1 MLNRLG
7 LVMHWMGFVL
17 GCLVFLG
24 GVIFFIGGELNKG
37 FERLAEIRAL
47 EESLELAIEAEE
59 TYLHENRED
68 NRDCVPRSTGN
79 TISTCL
85 DIRAVGVAGA
95 RYAIEEAAERY
106 DDRDRKAWWWY
117 IGVLFGALLSF
128 IVCIIPFWTISFI
141 LTGNKSFLPW
151 RRDQ

>member
-7 LVMHWMGFVL
+7 LVLHWMGFVL

-37 FERLAEIRAL
+37 FGRLAEIRAL

-59 TYLHENRED
+59 TYLRENRED
-68 NRDCVPRSTGN
+68 NRDCEHRSTGN
-79 TISTCL
+79 TISGCL
-85 DIRAVGVAGA
+85 TLEDLAVPTA
-95 RYAIEEAAERY
+95 RLAIEEAAERY

-117 IGVLFGALLSF
+117 IGVFYYS
-128 IVCIIPFWTISFI
+128 PT
-141 LTGNKSFLPW
+141 
-151 RRDQ
+151 

>member
-1 MLNRLG
+1 MVNRLG
-7 LVMHWMGFVL
+7 LVLHWMGFVL

-24 GVIFFIGGELNKG
+24 GVIFFIGSELNKG

-59 TYLHENRED
+59 TYLRENRED

-79 TISTCL
+79 TFSLCL
-85 DIRAVGVAGA
+85 TREELAVPTA
-95 RYAIEEAAERY
+95 RLAIEEAAERY

-141 LTGNKSFLPW
+141 LTGERAFFPW
-151 RRDQ
+151 RHNS